1 MMTDHTDKLIEQR
14 IAEMTPDQ
22 FDALVARTRPPEVA
36 ALKERAAAM
45 LRGEQPAADTATLIQ
60 REVPWNPNAA
70 KPAPEMSPKD
80 RAAEAVRNHLTNRR

>member
-1 MMTDHTDKLIEQR
+1 MTDHTDKLIEQR
-14 IAEMTPDQ
+14 IAEMTPEQ

-45 LRGEQPAADTATLIQ
+45 LRGETPPAAEPATLSQ

-70 KPAPEMSPKD
+70 KPAPELSAKD
-80 RAAEAVRNHLTNRR
+80 RAAEAVRNHLNNR